1 VEKPQDRKAGALC
14 VGHVHGDTV
23 VLDAVVLSVVE
34 RDEGHRISAIT
45 KRAGQKD
52 LLEFGPP
59 DVRDVLSR
67 RE

>member
-1 VEKPQDRKAGALC
+1 
-14 VGHVHGDTV
+14 V
-23 VLDAVVLSVVE
+23 VLDAVRLTVVK
-34 RDEGHRISAIT
+34 RDEGHRISAMT

-59 DVRDVLSR
+59 DVRDDLSR